1 MRYKVLEMDTKGNL
15 YFYRTSLFCKNEII
29 KRLMNGKYNLVD
41 SAPLGK
47 SDSLNGFNMMYIIPR
62 PLLNTK

>member
-1 MRYKVLEMDTKGNL
+1 MLEMDTKGNL

-29 KRLMNGKYNLVD
+29 KRLVNGKYNLVD

-47 SDSLNGFNMMYIIPR
+47 LFTKWIYIYVTVI
-62 PLLNTK
+62 TKKRSYSKGSMR

>member
-1 MRYKVLEMDTKGNL
+1 MLEMDTKGNL

-29 KRLMNGKYNLVD
+29 KRLVNGKYNLVD

-47 SDSLNGFNMMYIIPR
+47 SFNKFMNLTCISF
-62 PLLNTK
+62 LGQQASV

>member
-1 MRYKVLEMDTKGNL
+1 MRYKVLEMDAKGNL

-29 KRLMNGKYNLVD
+29 KRLVNDKYNLVD

-47 SDSLNGFNMMYIIPR
+47 LF
-62 PLLNTK
+62 TKCIYAFQK